1 MDDPVLGQ
9 LFATM
14 EAQVAR
20 WLGVGMLAAFCVGAL
35 AGCMQQQAA
44 APAPPAPATPAPLT
58 SDQNFIDR
66 AALGT
71 GTEVELGRLAR
82 TRAASPAVRA
92 FADRIIADH
101 RQAHARLTRIEH
113 SMQMSAMRVAPPA
126 NQLASLAGPQFD
138 RAFMAD
144 QIKNHQE
151 AIQLFQTEAQIG
163 QDPRLR
169 KYASDTLPMLYRNLR
184 DAQAIAARL
193 GG

>member
-1 MDDPVLGQ
+1 MARRSTLAVLPA
-9 LFATM
+9 FAL
-14 EAQVAR
+14 V
-20 WLGVGMLAAFCVGAL
+20 AL
-35 AGCMQQQAA
+35 AGCAQQQAA
-44 APAPPAPATPAPLT
+44 APTPPIAAPAPLT
-58 SDQNFIDR
+58 SDQNFVDR

-71 GTEVELGRLAR
+71 GTEVELGRLGR
-82 TRAASPAVRA
+82 TRAVSPAVRA

-101 RQAHARLTRIEH
+101 RQAHARLTRLERSIH
-113 SMQMSAMRVAPPA
+113 MAAMSVAPPA
-126 NQLASLAGPQFD
+126 NQLANLSGPQFE

-151 AIQLFQTEAQIG
+151 AIQLFQAEAQGG

-169 KYASDTLPMLYRNLR
+169 KYASDMLPMLYRNLQ